1 MARAPIPELIQFFI
15 PFDPKVQETALSL
28 RAFVLDN
35 YPETNE
41 LIYEKSNALAIGYS
55 LSDKTKDMYCHV
67 AVYGKHVN
75 IGFDWGVALDDPDHL
90 LKGTGTRI
98 RHITVTDYST
108 FPETYVKKMLE
119 QAHQIAIENLDA
131 KGQSIIGLSIVKSVS
146 EKKKR
151 PS

>member
-1 MARAPIPELIQFFI
+1 MARAPIPDLIQFFI

-35 YPETNE
+35 FPETNE

-55 LSDKTKDMYCHV
+55 LSDKTKDMFCHV
-67 AVYGKHVN
+67 AVYTKHVN
-75 IGFDWGVALDDPDHL
+75 IGFDWGTALDDPERL
-90 LKGTGTRI
+90 LKGTGNRI
-98 RHITVTDYST
+98 RHITVTDYNA

-119 QAHQIAIENLDA
+119 QAHEIAMENLGDN
-131 KGQSIIGLSIVKSVS
+131 GQSVIGLSVVKSVS